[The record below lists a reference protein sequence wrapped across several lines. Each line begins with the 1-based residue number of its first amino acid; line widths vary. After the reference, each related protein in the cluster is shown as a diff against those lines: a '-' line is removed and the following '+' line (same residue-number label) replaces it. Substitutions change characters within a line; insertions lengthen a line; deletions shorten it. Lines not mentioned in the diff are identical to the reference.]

1 LHTFVP
7 RSQKHL
13 KRTSTIKQHIT
24 ILLAAIMLMINSVAY
39 AGNTLNV
46 FYSSGSNSF
55 SVKVST
61 TDDSV
66 DKIVVMSLIGRKIK
80 EQLFVKGQEIYTFS
94 DMSDMPNG
102 IYIVL
107 IKDRND
113 KILGSAKLVIN
124 K

>member
-1 LHTFVP
+1 M
-7 RSQKHL
+7 